1 MMSRTTVYK
10 IGLYVIVAV
19 VLVVLFLMNATRSM
33 QHVNLVVEI
42 GAAVLVIWVL
52 LFAILGL
59 RSKALSRSKTTQVK
73 HGNQSAQ
80 NPDR

>member
-19 VLVVLFLMNATRSM
+19 VLLVLFLMNATRSM

-59 RSKALSRSKTTQVK
+59 WSKALSRSKTTQVK